1 MTYVAAPPVN
11 SDVNT
16 FQILVHVVEFFQVKD
31 NQAME
36 KEILSIADASQL
48 LSLSEAEVE
57 RLLVAGELPGRR
69 VGSHWFISR
78 QRLHQFISDDVP
90 VNKPPPAQ
98 VIASP
103 KSLPPK
109 LLMPDWRCD
118 SCHEIHGPELAECP
132 RCGTIRN
139 TPLMGYR
146 MPHQRTILSINTM
159 PKVN

>member
-1 MTYVAAPPVN
+1 
-11 SDVNT
+11 
-16 FQILVHVVEFFQVKD
+16 
-31 NQAME
+31 ME

-78 QRLHQFISDDVP
+78 QRLLQFIAGDEIP
-90 VNKPPPAQ
+90 VNKS
-98 VIASP
+98 ASASVSILP
-103 KSLPPK
+103 KSMPPK
-109 LLMPDWRCD
+109 LLTPDWRCD
-118 SCHEIHGPELAECP
+118 ACHEVHGPEFAECP
-132 RCGTIRN
+132 RCGAIRN

-146 MPHQRTILSINTM
+146 LPKQRTMLSINTM

>member
-1 MTYVAAPPVN
+1 
-11 SDVNT
+11 
-16 FQILVHVVEFFQVKD
+16 
-31 NQAME
+31 ME
-36 KEILSIADASQL
+36 KEILSIADASRL

-57 RLLVAGELPGRR
+57 RLLHDGELPGRR
-69 VGSHWFISR
+69 VGSHWFLSR
-78 QRLHQFISDDVP
+78 QRLLQFIAGDDVP
-90 VNKPPPAQ
+90 VNKPPPAS
-98 VIASP
+98 VSAAP
-103 KSLPPK
+103 KSIPPK

-146 MPHQRTILSINTM
+146 PQQQRTMLSINTM

>member
-1 MTYVAAPPVN
+1 
-11 SDVNT
+11 
-16 FQILVHVVEFFQVKD
+16 
-31 NQAME
+31 ME

-78 QRLHQFISDDVP
+78 QRLHQFIASDQLVP
-90 VNKPPPAQ
+90 VKPAPVPL
-98 VIASP
+98 P
-103 KSLPPK
+103 KSVQPR
-109 LLMPDWRCD
+109 LLGQDWRCE
-118 SCHEIHGPELAECP
+118 SCHEILGPELAECS
-132 RCGTIRN
+132 RCGTIRT

-146 MPHQRTILSINTM
+146 QPQQRTAIGINTI

>member
-1 MTYVAAPPVN
+1 
-11 SDVNT
+11 
-16 FQILVHVVEFFQVKD
+16 
-31 NQAME
+31 ME

-69 VGSHWFISR
+69 VGSHWFIAR
-78 QRLHQFISDDVP
+78 QRLIQHISGDDLA
-90 VNKPPPAQ
+90 VNKPPPAH

-118 SCHEIHGPELAECP
+118 SCHEIHGPEFAECP
-132 RCGTIRN
+132 RCGSIRN

-146 MPHQRTILSINTM
+146 MPHHRTILSINTM